1 MDLYVSGA
9 RGSIGNNYKNMYLMR
24 GAIKNN
30 MTGEFDVLTASLLD
44 GLEKKD
50 IAPHSNAIL
59 SGAYPKAVTCNP
71 AV

>member
-30 MTGEFDVLTASLLD
+30 MTGKYEIITGSLLD
-44 GLEKKD
+44 GLQKENID
-50 IAPHSNAIL
+50 AHSNSIL
-59 SGAYPKAVTCNP
+59 SGAFPKAV
-71 AV
+71 